1 MLECFDTKAIAGKA
15 LSALLPIFLLGC
27 SSIPLASSQALA
39 QSELPEVEGADT
51 DSQLMYELMIAELAG
66 QRGQL
71 DVAMAGYIQASKRTD
86 DPRVSERATRLSMF
100 GSQWE
105 EAEKAARR
113 WIELDPDTSEG
124 PQILGQSLLRQEKT
138 DEAAQLYTELV
149 KNSNN
154 RRQTLGDVQFELQ
167 RNVNPAVSVAVM
179 QTLVNVFDKEGEAH
193 LGLARALI
201 TNNENVAALEAADA
215 AVDLSPDDANA
226 LLLRAQILSGTGKP
240 EEALASLKTAL
251 EATPDNTQLRLGYAQ
266 VLIEGGRY
274 DEVGTELDRIHSE
287 SLENPDTLLTI
298 SLFAIE
304 SRRIDQARV
313 FLADLLASG
322 EFGDQASFYLARISD
337 DQQEFVQAVAYYDA
351 VAEGDLLFTARLRAA
366 ELTAQLGNLEEGRS
380 RLQSLATSSPNPAVQ
395 PGLVAT
401 ESRMLQDA
409 NQNAEALRVLNDGLV
424 RFPDDKDLLYARALA
439 ADFSGDNGMMIDDL
453 NRLIELDPDNAHA
466 LNALGYH
473 YADNNIELERAEQL
487 LVKANELL
495 PEDPAIMD
503 SLGWLRFRK
512 GQYDEAI
519 QLLRSAYELFPDPE
533 IAAHLGEAL
542 WLAGSEDEAKTI
554 IAAALEKDPED
565 KRLLSVRDTVFK

>member
-39 QSELPEVEGADT
+39 QSELPEVDGADT

-66 QRGQL
+66 RRGQL

-86 DPRVSERATRLSMF
+86 DPRVSERATRLSIF

-167 RNVNPAVSVAVM
+167 RNENPAISVAVM
-179 QTLVNVFDKEGEAH
+179 QTLVNTFDKEGEAY
-193 LGLARALI
+193 LGLARAHI

-215 AVDLSPDDANA
+215 AVDLSPSDANA

-322 EFGDQASFYLARISD
+322 KYGDQANFYLARVSD

-351 VAEGDLLFTARLRAA
+351 VAEGDLRFTARLRAA

-424 RFPDDKDLLYARALA
+424 RFPDDKDLLYARALT
-439 ADFSGDNGMMIDDL
+439 ADSSGDNGMMIDDL

-473 YADNNIELERAEQL
+473 YADKNIELERAEQL

-512 GQYDEAI
+512 GQFNEAI
-519 QLLRSAYELFPDPE
+519 KLLRSAYELYPDPE